1 MGYSFLWLGVKV
13 SALRPTAVAA
23 EAGEEE
29 FLAGGVPVHVDG
41 HARLGLEAF
50 AQGDVEGEETD
61 DALVGSAVVRGV
73 LGLG

>member
-1 MGYSFLWLGVKV
+1 MS
-13 SALRPTAVAA
+13 A

-29 FLAGGVPVHVDG
+29 FLGDGVPVHVDG

>member
-1 MGYSFLWLGVKV
+1 M
-13 SALRPTAVAA
+13 AA

-41 HARLGLEAF
+41 HAGLGLEAL

-61 DALVGSAVVRGV
+61 DALVGGGVVAGV

>member
-1 MGYSFLWLGVKV
+1 MKV
-13 SALRPTAVAA
+13 SALSPTAVAA

-41 HARLGLEAF
+41 HAGLGLEAF

-61 DALVGSAVVRGV
+61 DALVGSAVVRSV